1 MAIQPQVTQE
11 NSTQTGG
18 SKEANLSAS
27 FQHHPCLPRA
37 QRDSLAGSQSNL
49 VSLAKQGLL
58 RKDREGEEVGRQ
70 GCSKEISAPSAL

>member
-37 QRDSLAGSQSNL
+37 QRDSLTGSQSNL

-70 GCSKEISAPSAL
+70 GCFKEISAPSAL